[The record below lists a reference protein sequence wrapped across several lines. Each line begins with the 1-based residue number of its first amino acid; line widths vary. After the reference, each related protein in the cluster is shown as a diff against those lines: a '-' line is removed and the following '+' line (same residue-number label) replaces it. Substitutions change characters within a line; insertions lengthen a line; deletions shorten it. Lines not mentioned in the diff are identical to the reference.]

1 MLKYI
6 KQFANH
12 TAYQSAESN
21 LDKPNVTLCT
31 QENEIHY
38 NPFHDYSKD
47 YLTFVAL
54 EDTQF
59 KLSKNDIYYSLDNGN
74 NWTQL
79 LKNTY
84 TPIIQSGNKIIFKAE
99 LVPASSTQFFN
110 FGIGTFSSTGR
121 YEAEGNIMSLL
132 YGNNFNG
139 QISLSGKKYAFTYL
153 FQKSSN
159 LVNAINLVLPATTL
173 SQECYS
179 LMFEGCTSLL
189 KAPVLPALTLYS
201 GCYTAMFENCTS
213 LNYIKAMF
221 TDHPGRTYTDGWVE
235 GVATSGT
242 FVKNAAATWTDIGVS
257 GVPSNWTIQ
266 TASE

>member
-1 MLKYI
+1 
-6 KQFANH
+6 
-12 TAYQSAESN
+12 
-21 LDKPNVTLCT
+21 
-31 QENEIHY
+31 
-38 NPFHDYSKD
+38 
-47 YLTFVAL
+47 
-54 EDTQF
+54 
-59 KLSKNDIYYSLDNGN
+59 
-74 NWTQL
+74 L

-84 TPIIQSGNKIIFKAE
+84 TPVIPSGNKVIFKAE
-99 LVPASSTQFFN
+99 LVPASSTQSFN

-153 FQKSSN
+153 FQKNSN

-201 GCYTAMFENCTS
+201 GCYTSMFENCTS

-221 TDHPGRTYTDGWVE
+221 TSNPNKTYTLDWVS
-235 GVATSGT
+235 GVASSGT
-242 FVKNAAATWTDIGVS
+242 FVKNSAARWTTTGVN
-257 GVPSNWTIQ
+257 GVPVGWTVQ